1 MAEQILQAVQD
12 VNNVGSLAEVQA
24 AVTDFPAVEV
34 EVHDKAIQDIGGLQ
48 TLTAVLTEA
57 ENSGMETDA
66 LLPNNIVKDVT
77 QGHSHRELEGQ
88 EGVDP
93 KMQILISNE
102 GRENTAVYLV
112 DYNYSDKDIKDQIV
126 PGMNDSR
133 TINVS
138 LKSEEEKSLSTQE
151 HQPSG
156 SSAECGSP
164 VECESSAEGSAKTL
178 SPQQEDSRQTNLL
191 VSGTGKVESHNT
203 QSQQELLQHVELRGK
218 DTAVTRSGK
227 KASRSPQWNLLWCQD
242 CGKSNIGHCRKH
254 GSLIT
259 VPDSHVPTYARLTLP
274 SVLVIKV
281 GSKGEGVFAKKYIKA
296 RTQFGPLKAPFC
308 TDTSK
313 SDKGQTDFYLKGYD
327 SNDDMLLYD
336 LSSEAEC
343 NWMMFVQPAQTYTD
357 QNMAA
362 YVYDRKVYYTTI
374 KPIEYGKELKVWYAA
389 DYAVKI
395 GMSLFTDVKQETGT
409 DKQKQGKQ
417 HKGDDDMTTPPELE
431 VDVVDNTDDE
441 FQVAENEDGN
451 SSSDSCS
458 GTHCISC
465 DTQFKTKSQLFS
477 HSCTPRKTSSR
488 RKRGSGSTRR
498 KGSPRKLAL
507 DDDDDDDVDDDD
519 EEFEVEVKA
528 KKSKKK
534 AGRKSQDQ
542 SKGKTKRK
550 RRENSEKKKYARTPK
565 FSCSYCPE
573 QFAAEDFFRAHEAS
587 HTGKSAYTCDEPN
600 CGKGFVTKF
609 THWRHMLSHRK
620 PMNRQCP
627 YCDKAFNR
635 MDHLKTHLKTHD
647 QHRFSYLCDKC
658 GKSYLHKNTYDYH
671 MALHEAKEGVSLV
684 CMICS
689 AKCENKEDLI
699 KHTLTHNRYKSLVD
713 TPKKHACSV
722 CNRMFGTNKDV
733 KRHMVV
739 HTKEKC
745 FLCELCPQTF
755 GRKDHLHRHYK
766 TNHCKET
773 KKEKAVEGE
782 QVFRCQHC
790 PEIFPKKKL
799 LTNHVRYTHEQ
810 TMRQQFPEG
819 DEHPLAQA
827 AGDITEAAVTS
838 SSYNLYTLSTP
849 QLNTNNPVAVAP
861 NQAAKALERYINT
874 NVTTSN
880 TVITPQTV
888 MEVCAPVTFINGQTN
903 MPVTVMPQ
911 GRECPDQL
919 QQVKDRPVFQQ
930 DQMAAQRQTRPMPW
944 SFTVIEERDD
954 HSYSTAP
961 APAWTPKVP
970 NFRQGGTSVAE
981 VETARLLQSAQTS
994 HGSFSGQCN
1003 NATTM
1008 AVAWDTMTEYFAV
1021 QPCNNIT
1028 EVVTSNS
1035 IVQQTQAQQI
1045 TQNMPHIP
1053 RGHLQQGHAH
1063 HQAQ

>member
-1 MAEQILQAVQD
+1 M
-12 VNNVGSLAEVQA
+12 
-24 AVTDFPAVEV
+24 
-34 EVHDKAIQDIGGLQ
+34 DI
-48 TLTAVLTEA
+48 A
-57 ENSGMETDA
+57 
-66 LLPNNIVKDVT
+66 
-77 QGHSHRELEGQ
+77 
-88 EGVDP
+88 
-93 KMQILISNE
+93 
-102 GRENTAVYLV
+102 
-112 DYNYSDKDIKDQIV
+112 
-126 PGMNDSR
+126 
-133 TINVS
+133 
-138 LKSEEEKSLSTQE
+138 
-151 HQPSG
+151 
-156 SSAECGSP
+156 
-164 VECESSAEGSAKTL
+164 
-178 SPQQEDSRQTNLL
+178 
-191 VSGTGKVESHNT
+191 
-203 QSQQELLQHVELRGK
+203 
-218 DTAVTRSGK
+218 
-227 KASRSPQWNLLWCQD
+227 
-242 CGKSNIGHCRKH
+242 
-254 GSLIT
+254 
-259 VPDSHVPTYARLTLP
+259 
-274 SVLVIKV
+274 
-281 GSKGEGVFAKKYIKA
+281 
-296 RTQFGPLKAPFC
+296 
-308 TDTSK
+308 
-313 SDKGQTDFYLKGYD
+313 
-327 SNDDMLLYD
+327 
-336 LSSEAEC
+336 
-343 NWMMFVQPAQTYTD
+343 
-357 QNMAA
+357 
-362 YVYDRKVYYTTI
+362 
-374 KPIEYGKELKVWYAA
+374 
-389 DYAVKI
+389 
-395 GMSLFTDVKQETGT
+395 
-409 DKQKQGKQ
+409 
-417 HKGDDDMTTPPELE
+417 
-431 VDVVDNTDDE
+431 DNTDDE
-441 FQVAENEDGN
+441 FQIVENEGGN
-451 SSSDSCS
+451 GSSDSYS
-458 GTHCISC
+458 GTYCISC
-465 DTQFKTKSQLFS
+465 DTQFKTKTQLFS
-477 HSCTPRKTSSR
+477 HSCTPRKMSSK

-507 DDDDDDDVDDDD
+507 DDDEDEDDDDD
-519 EEFEVEVKA
+519 EEYEEEVKA

-534 AGRKSQDQ
+534 PGRKLQD
-542 SKGKTKRK
+542 KTKAKYKRK
-550 RRENSEKKKYARTPK
+550 RKESSEKKKYARTPK

-573 QFAAEDFFRAHEAS
+573 QFAAEDFYRAHEAS
-587 HTGKSAYTCDEPN
+587 HTGKSAYTCDEPD

-620 PMNRQCP
+620 PMNRECP

-671 MALHEAKEGVSLV
+671 MALHEAKEGMSLV
-684 CMICS
+684 CMICT
-689 AKCENKEDLI
+689 AKYETKDDLI

-713 TPKKHACSV
+713 TPKKHACPM

-766 TNHCKET
+766 TNHSKEA

-782 QVFRCQHC
+782 QVFSCQHC
-790 PEIFPKKKL
+790 PEMFQKKKL
-799 LTNHVRYTHEQ
+799 LTNHVKYTHEQ
-810 TMRQQFPEG
+810 DLRQQLPDG

-849 QLNTNNPVAVAP
+849 QLNTNNPVAVVP

-874 NVTTSN
+874 NVTTSS

-888 MEVCAPVTFINGQTN
+888 MEVSAPVTFINGQAN

-911 GRECPDQL
+911 GRECPDHL

-930 DQMAAQRQTRPMPW
+930 EQMAPQRQTRPMPW

-994 HGSFSGQCN
+994 HGSFSAPCN

-1045 TQNMPHIP
+1045 TQNMAHVP
-1053 RGHLQQGHAH
+1053 RSHLQQSHSH